1 MSITEI
7 TEQIRVLSEELRRA
21 GRYDLLLDAITVP
34 ALQQL
39 NIEAA
44 KERLYPLDFSSVFLS
59 FCLFSDEKAA
69 RFTTN
74 RFLCV

>member
-44 KERLYPLDFSSVFLS
+44 KERLSPLDFSSVFLS
-59 FCLFSDEKAA
+59 FCLFFGRKKAA

-74 RFLCV
+74 RFCV